1 MDIEEKM
8 KNLSIFLDKYKDL
21 KESNH
26 D

>member
-8 KNLSIFLDKYKDL
+8 KNLSFFLDKYKDL
-21 KESNH
+21 KESDH